1 MRQQRKLKRQK
12 RNKMLQKN
20 HPYYLIFLFVP
31 IFLLVSTS
39 VKSQIDDLDN
49 SIQDSMSSTISQ
61 VNNIDLGEAKS
72 ELAEGI
78 DEAMGKMG
86 EGMEFALQALEGGDA
101 ETALKTM
108 EMMESTMDM
117 AIGAIPKEEF
127 MDFSRLKLDDFSPEE
142 LAAAQ
147 SMMGDMMAQSMGAMT
162 SMMENMSHVEGAGFD
177 MSGFMGTMDKSGFGF
192 ETMFSENMES
202 MGSMFGE
209 DMSMMGM
216 MEGMDMSPE
225 MMSAFTMDPE
235 SMNMSNM
242 MESMGAMGD
251 MSEMMSEHM
260 DFGSFADMAGMMDG
274 DQMDMMT
281 EGMMEMMGKGSFDG
295 FAGSMTMMG
304 NMIKG
309 EGPEGMGE
317 EGEGDFFGDDEQNEE
332 MMTMM
337 STEMDHMGEAFGE
350 MSEDQMGMFMKGMG
364 EDSAMMNIGEMSSM
378 GMDMGDMA
386 NMSMDMGMDMGGMEM
401 GGMGDMMGGDMMGDM
416 GGMMEGMSETM
427 GEAFGGGSGDGGMIS
442 EGGMQGGGAQ
452 GGGERK
458 GDPPKYN

>member
-1 MRQQRKLKRQK
+1 
-12 RNKMLQKN
+12 MLQKN

-108 EMMESTMDM
+108 EMLESTMDM

-386 NMSMDMGMDMGGMEM
+386 NMSMDMGMDMSDMGMDMGGMDM

-442 EGGMQGGGAQ
+442 EGGMQGGGDQ